1 MKMVRPHGGLTLG
14 RRTQTSKIVFQHLKI
29 NYASSVHSLVYIVT
43 ILLSIKYS
51 YSFSY
56 ILNINLYV
64 N

>member
-29 NYASSVHSLVYIVT
+29 NYAISVHCLVYIVT

-51 YSFSY
+51 FSY